1 MTKAIY
7 FDMDGTIADFYGVPN
22 WLESIER
29 YDPTPYAVAKPLV
42 NMSRLARLLNHLQAE
57 GWHIG
62 IVSWL
67 SRTGTVEF
75 NAKVTATKE
84 KWLHTH
90 LKSVHW
96 DEIVIVPYGIPKHE
110 MVQYA
115 EGILFDDECRNRENW
130 VGTAYDVDNIIEV
143 LKGFM

>member
-1 MTKAIY
+1 MEKAIY

-42 NMSRLARLLNHLQAE
+42 NMSRLARLLNRLQAE

-67 SRTGTVEF
+67 SKTSTVGF
-75 NAKVTATKE
+75 DVATTQAKMA
-84 KWLHTH
+84 WLNRH
-90 LKSVHW
+90 LPSVHW
-96 DEIVIVPYGIPKHE
+96 DEYNFLAYGTPKHE
-110 MVQYA
+110 RVMFA

-130 VGTAYDVDNIIEV
+130 IGTAYDVDNIIEV
-143 LKGFM
+143 LKGLC

>member
-22 WLESIER
+22 WLECL
-29 YDPTPYAVAKPLV
+29 DKHDATPYECAKPLM
-42 NMSRLARLLNHLQAE
+42 NMSRLARQLNRLQAK

-67 SRTGTVEF
+67 SRTGTEEF
-75 NAKVTATKE
+75 NTQVTIAKVQ
-84 KWLHTH
+84 WLKTH
-90 LKSVHW
+90 LHSVHW
-96 DEIVIVPYGIPKHE
+96 NEIVIVPYGIPKHE
-110 MVQYA
+110 QVQYA

-130 VGTAYDVDNIIEV
+130 IGTAYDVDNIFAI
-143 LKGFM
+143 LKGLG